1 MARELIP
8 ALLCDDQETM
18 AAKLVALQGLVD
30 WAQVDVLDG
39 TLYANQSWYE
49 ASFFQTQSLS
59 FSLELHLMVN
69 DPETI
74 IESWKDVPS
83 FKRAIWHI
91 EAPIDHEAL
100 IKRVHGMGLE
110 VGLALAPSTPID
122 RLTPYLH
129 DIERVLV
136 LGVEPGW
143 SGQPLVPGALDT
155 VRTLSRQDSHQVIAF
170 DGGVSDATLPQIL
183 EAGVEAVCA
192 ASLLFNHPPLDQ
204 RIREIRAKLA

>member
-1 MARELIP
+1 MS
-8 ALLCDDQETM
+8 T
-18 AAKLVALQGLVD
+18 KLNALQGLVD

-69 DPETI
+69 DPAAI
-74 IESWKDVPS
+74 IESWRDVPS
-83 FKRAIWHI
+83 FKRVIWHI

-100 IKRVHGMGLE
+100 VKRVHGMGLE
-110 VGLALAPSTPID
+110 AGLALAPSTSLD

-143 SGQPLVPGALDT
+143 SGQPLVPRALDIA
-155 VRTLSRQDSHQVIAF
+155 RALSQQHSHPVIAF

-192 ASLLFNHPPLDQ
+192 ASLLFTHPPLDQ
-204 RIREIRAKLA
+204 RIREIRAKLM